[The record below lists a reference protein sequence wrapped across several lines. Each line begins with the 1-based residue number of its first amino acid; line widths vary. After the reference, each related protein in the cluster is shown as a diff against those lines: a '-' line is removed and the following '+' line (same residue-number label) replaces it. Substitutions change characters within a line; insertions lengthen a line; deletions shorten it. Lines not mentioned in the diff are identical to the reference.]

1 MATANRPTTADRTA
15 ILKRFLVTL
24 VCMIFFEVTAL
35 MVQLAVLFQYAY
47 LLVAKKRSEPL
58 RVFTNTLAHYGY
70 RLMRYNTLNENKR
83 PFPFDQF
90 PADSDCEPPAKQI
103 QFK

>member
-1 MATANRPTTADRTA
+1 MATVSKPTTADRTS

-24 VCMIFFEVTAL
+24 VCMIFFEVTGL
-35 MVQLAVLFQYAY
+35 LIQLAVLFQYGY
-47 LLVAKKRSEPL
+47 LLIAKKRSEPL
-58 RVFTNTLAHYGY
+58 RAFTNNLSLYGY

-83 PFPFDQF
+83 PFPFGQF
-90 PADSDCEPPAKQI
+90 PEDSECEPSARQV

>member
-1 MATANRPTTADRTA
+1 MPDTSRTTTADRSA

-24 VCMIFFEVTAL
+24 VCMIFFEVTSF
-35 MVQLAVLFQYAY
+35 MVQLSVLFQYGY

-58 RVFTNTLAHYGY
+58 RAFTNTLTQYGY

-83 PFPFDQF
+83 PFPFNAYPD
-90 PADSDCEPPAKQI
+90 DSDCEPSSKQV

>member
-1 MATANRPTTADRTA
+1 MPSANRATTADRSA
-15 ILKRFLVTL
+15 ILKRLLVTL
-24 VCMIFFEVTAL
+24 VCMIFFEVTGFI
-35 MVQLAVLFQYAY
+35 VQLSVLFQYGY

-58 RVFTNTLAHYGY
+58 RTFTNSLSQYGY

-83 PFPFDQF
+83 PFPFNAF
-90 PADSDCEPPAKQI
+90 PDDAECEPAVKQI